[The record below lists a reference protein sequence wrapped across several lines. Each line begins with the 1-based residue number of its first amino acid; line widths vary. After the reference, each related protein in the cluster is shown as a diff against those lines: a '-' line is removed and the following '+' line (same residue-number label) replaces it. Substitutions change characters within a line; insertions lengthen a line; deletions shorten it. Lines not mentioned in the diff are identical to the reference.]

1 METIEVIFLIAT
13 VIGGAYILFDA
24 IFDRTDSK

>member
-1 METIEVIFLIAT
+1 METIEVVFIIAT

-24 IFDRTDSK
+24 IFDRMGM